1 MPSYQQIKKRR
12 EKMQTYLARGILT
25 PKKLA
30 DVMKVSEDTVR
41 NDLKFFK
48 KDSLTWLKGLAV
60 DGFTFQAQ
68 NTMDQLQDMLEELQQ
83 KRTLDRVKNSV
94 KMLVLVDKE
103 IAHILG
109 LQWQIASTGPTLM
122 NVQKAQQSLENQNL
136 IP

>member
-1 MPSYQQIKKRR
+1 
-12 EKMQTYLARGILT
+12 MQTYLSRGILT

-30 DVMKVSEDTVR
+30 DVMKVKEDTVR

-48 KDSLTWLKGLAV
+48 SNSLTWLKGLAV

-83 KRTLDRVKNSV
+83 KRTQEKVKNSIR
-94 KMLVLVDKE
+94 MLVLVDKE
-103 IAHILG
+103 IAHILS

-136 IP
+136 IN